1 MAAMARPRG
10 GGFSSE
16 LTLAAPILTS
26 FTTIPGVAAS
36 AWLTRRIHEPQCIPS
51 IFSVYSANSTPSVVY
66 LMIEADK
73 RFVLPGP
80 SYNTQTI
87 IGRDRIGL
95 SPQNR
100 HGPKYGQ
107 HH

>member
-1 MAAMARPRG
+1 MARPRG

-36 AWLTRRIHEPQCIPS
+36 AWLTRRIHDPQCIPS
-51 IFSVYSANSTPSVVY
+51 ILSEYSANSLPSSVY
-66 LMIEADK
+66 LMIEAVK
-73 RFVLPGP
+73 RFAFPELPCG
-80 SYNTQTI
+80 TQTF

-95 SPQNR
+95 SLQNR
-100 HGPKYGQ
+100 HGHKYGQ
-107 HH
+107 HR

>member
-36 AWLTRRIHEPQCIPS
+36 AWLTRRMQVPQCIPS
-51 IFSVYSANSTPSVVY
+51 ILSAYSANSFPSSVY
-66 LMIEADK
+66 LMIEAGE
-73 RFVLPGP
+73 RFALSGP
-80 SYNTQTI
+80 PWRTQTI

-95 SPQNR
+95 SPQYW
-100 HGPKYGQ
+100 HGHKYGQ